1 MIQRIHVAGYRSV
14 RELELKLQPINVLTG
29 PNGCGKSNLYNS
41 LVLIGRAVQGQF
53 ARAIAEEGGTPSVFW
68 AGGERIRYQR
78 KKPPKRVILGFTG
91 EDFGYELQ
99 AGLPS
104 MNEHALGTMFQL
116 DPRVK
121 EEYIWVADARP
132 RVLMLKRD
140 EPSAWLRNA
149 EGNMVAYPFQISKC
163 ESVLSQ
169 IIDPHLYPEIS
180 ALRSQILSWRFYHQ
194 FRTDLDSPVRQ
205 PQIGVQTPVLSQDG
219 SDLAAALQT
228 ILEIGEDTI
237 LRETISRAFGGAD
250 LRIESVDTLFSIR
263 LQVPGLLRPLQA
275 RELSDGQ
282 IRFLC
287 LCAALLSPRP
297 PSLLALNEPET
308 SLHPDLIDAMA
319 RLIVLGAR
327 KTQLWI
333 TTHSEALAERIEK
346 HSGMPRIRLCMV
358 DGETQTEELRV
369 RKAERRALE

>member
-1 MIQRIHVAGYRSV
+1 
-14 RELELKLQPINVLTG
+14 
-29 PNGCGKSNLYNS
+29 
-41 LVLIGRAVQGQF
+41 
-53 ARAIAEEGGTPSVFW
+53 
-68 AGGERIRYQR
+68 
-78 KKPPKRVILGFTG
+78 VILGFTG

-104 MNEHALGTMFQL
+104 LNELALGTMFQL

-121 EEYIWVADARP
+121 EEYIWVAASKP

-149 EGNMVAYPFQISKC
+149 EGNMVTYPFQISKC

-169 IIDPHLYPEIS
+169 IVDPHLYPEIS
-180 ALRSQILSWRFYHQ
+180 TVRNQILSWRFYHQ
-194 FRTDLDSPVRQ
+194 FRTDLDSPIRQ
-205 PQIGVQTPVLSQDG
+205 PQIGVQTTVLSQNG

-228 ILEIGEDTI
+228 ILEIGEDET
-237 LRETISRAFGGAD
+237 LRKAIARAFGGAE
-250 LRIESVDTLFSIR
+250 LRIESLDSLFGIR

-282 IRFLC
+282 VRFLC

-319 RLIVLGAR
+319 RLIVLGSR
-327 KTQLWI
+327 YTQLWI
-333 TTHSEALAERIEK
+333 TTHSEPLAERIEE
-346 HSGMPRIRLCMV
+346 HSGLPRIRLRMV
-358 DGETQTEELRV
+358 GGETQVAGASR
-369 RKAERRALE
+369 